1 VKLRVRET
9 PLRVPGFRFAGV
21 ACGIKPSRRLDLALI
36 YSERP
41 ATVAAMFTR
50 NRVKAAPVVIAARH
64 VRKGRARA
72 VLINS
77 GNANA
82 CTGTAGMRAA
92 IAGCRAVGEALG
104 VSAYDVIPCSTGK
117 IGVLLAENALVRG
130 ARQGAQELAAG
141 GLWRA
146 ARAMMTTDAFPKVA
160 VRRVRVGRRQVTIA
174 GLAKGAGM
182 IAPDL
187 ATLLVCV
194 VTDATV
200 AAPALDRFLRA
211 GVATSFNAI
220 TVDGDTS
227 TNDTVVVLANGAAA
241 APALTPGTADGRRFV
256 GALTELMTELSEM
269 VVADGEGAT
278 KRVQIHVTGARTD
291 ADARRLARA
300 VGESQLVKAAFFG
313 GDPNWGRIVCA
324 AGYAGAPLRSD
335 RVSVRIGLAPR
346 RTPEKAASVV
356 VLRSGTPASERT
368 LRRAAA
374 LMRGP
379 TFAVTLDVATG
390 GRGRATIVT
399 SDLSPAYVK
408 FNGAY
413 ST

>member
-21 ACGIKPSRRLDLALI
+21 ACGIKPSPRLDLALI

-41 ATVAAMFTR
+41 ATVAAVFTR

-104 VSAYDVIPCSTGK
+104 VSPYDVIPCSTGK
-117 IGVLLAENALVRG
+117 IGVLLAEKALVCG

-200 AAPALDRFLRA
+200 AGPALDRFLRA
-211 GVATSFNAI
+211 AVATSFNAI

-227 TNDTVVVLANGAAA
+227 TNDTVLLLAGGAAGNRTVTARSPDHLRLTRAVTEVLGEIARLVVL
-241 APALTPGTADGRRFV
+241 
-256 GALTELMTELSEM
+256 
-269 VVADGEGAT
+269 DGEGST
-278 KRVQIHVTGARTD
+278 RVVEIVVRGARSS
-291 ADARRLARA
+291 ADARRVARA
-300 VGESQLVKAAFFG
+300 MGDSMLCKAAFHG
-313 GDPNWGRIVCA
+313 GDPNWGRFVMA
-324 AGYAGAPLRSD
+324 AGNAGVPIDQTRVDVTIGGVAVARRGRPLPGALGR
-335 RVSVRIGLAPR
+335 AR
-346 RTPEKAASVV
+346 R
-356 VLRSGTPASERT
+356 RM
-368 LRRAAA
+368 RAREVTIA
-374 LMRGP
+374 LD
-379 TFAVTLDVATG
+379 LHL
-390 GRGRATIVT
+390 GRGEGRILAA
-399 SDLSPAYVK
+399 DLSVAYVR
-408 FNGAY
+408 FNAEY
-413 ST
+413 TT